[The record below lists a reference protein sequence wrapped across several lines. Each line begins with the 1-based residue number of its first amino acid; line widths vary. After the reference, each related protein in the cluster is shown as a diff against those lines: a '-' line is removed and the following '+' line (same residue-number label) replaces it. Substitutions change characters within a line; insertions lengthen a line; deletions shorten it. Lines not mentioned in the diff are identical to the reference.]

1 VAELSPRDRA
11 HRGFTMVLQRM
22 PHGKATA
29 IAKEMSISDSTL
41 TELKKQVE
49 PVLLL
54 LAHLGLKTVDT
65 RARCMAPAAFDF
77 LTQCHQRLMVT
88 APALVWGDEES
99 TDTGFPDTQSEYGR

>member
-54 LAHLGLKTVDT
+54 LAHLGLKSVDVK
-65 RARCMAPAAFDF
+65 ARCMAPSAFEF
-77 LTQCHQRLMVT
+77 LTESHRRIARQ
-88 APALVWGDEES
+88 APQLLWEEDGS
-99 TDTGFPDTQSEYGR
+99 ESGFADTQSGELR